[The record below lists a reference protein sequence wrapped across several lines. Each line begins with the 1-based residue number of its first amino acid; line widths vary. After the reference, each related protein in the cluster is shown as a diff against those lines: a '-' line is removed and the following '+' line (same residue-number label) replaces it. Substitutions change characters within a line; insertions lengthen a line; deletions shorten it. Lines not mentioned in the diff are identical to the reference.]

1 MRIATE
7 SHETQRA
14 RWPASGRHILAH
26 FDAASIVVYQ
36 AYPPTTAEYA
46 VAHQRLGGPTF
57 SLSRMSWVKPNFLLH
72 CSFVPAVYER
82 QEDWRRAVS
91 GSSVRLQWDP
101 DHDPHGKPLERR
113 ALQLGLRGE
122 VLRRYATEWP
132 VRIEDISAFVS
143 EQRTRVASGRP
154 IETPREHV
162 LPIADARVA
171 ARLGLSVD
179 SSSASA

>member
-1 MRIATE
+1 
-7 SHETQRA
+7 
-14 RWPASGRHILAH
+14 
-26 FDAASIVVYQ
+26 
-36 AYPPTTAEYA
+36 
-46 VAHQRLGGPTF
+46 
-57 SLSRMSWVKPNFLLH
+57 MSWVKPNFLWIMYRSGWGTKVGQEATLAITIPREAFGAILAEAVH